1 MVDLIFQSSEKIC
14 CVKTFLLLSEPPR
27 DSDCKLQ
34 SCCFPLKRPS
44 RGGIFSSL
52 VCTGLD
58 QSVWKLKPVYQLLFF
73 TIGSRTYNTNF
84 SIISPSHKYGSWVKY
99 SGIPSSF
106 LDFSA
111 HIVTCSVCRCWVTLP
126 YTNRWYIPA
135 TSSLTLSFDLDMIRP
150 RTLFSKWR
158 PFFLFLMKKLLWLWR
173 LKTESITR
181 QQCVG
186 VFFCFFPL
194 FSHFMYT
201 GLSLWLLWIIKMAHK
216 GAAIQKH
223 NKQSAHEMCIVSRVS
238 RPSCWDR
245 CFTVNVL
252 FSWLLEQQTFITVSL
267 QSPTDFRGY
276 DPNLRIQ
283 LVHAGIQLCQQRG

>member
-52 VCTGLD
+52 VCTGLY
-58 QSVWKLKPVYQLLFF
+58 QSVWKLKPVYQLIFF

-84 SIISPSHKYGSWVKY
+84 SIISPSHKYGSYVKY
-99 SGIPSSF
+99 SGIPLSF

-111 HIVTCSVCRCWVTLP
+111 HIVTCSVCRCWVTLS

-158 PFFLFLMKKLLWLWR
+158 PFFLFLMKKTVVVV
-173 LKTESITR
+173 KTKNRINNKTAVCGR
-181 QQCVG
+181 
-186 VFFCFFPL
+186 VFFFFPFFPFYVYRL
-194 FSHFMYT
+194 ESVV
-201 GLSLWLLWIIKMAHK
+201 AVN
-216 GAAIQKH
+216 
-223 NKQSAHEMCIVSRVS
+223 NKNGS
-238 RPSCWDR
+238 
-245 CFTVNVL
+245 
-252 FSWLLEQQTFITVSL
+252 
-267 QSPTDFRGY
+267 
-276 DPNLRIQ
+276 
-283 LVHAGIQLCQQRG
+283 